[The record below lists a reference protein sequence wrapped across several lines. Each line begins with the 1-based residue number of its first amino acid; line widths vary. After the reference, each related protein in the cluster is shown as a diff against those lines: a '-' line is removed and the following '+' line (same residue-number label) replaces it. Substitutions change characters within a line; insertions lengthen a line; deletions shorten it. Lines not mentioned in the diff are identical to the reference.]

1 MTEREQVKTESKRA
15 IALRTF
21 AESFDISYDTAF
33 RAARSGTL
41 RTIRVFTKI
50 LVPVEEVERVLREGL
65 QVRRGRP
72 PKAKPEASVP
82 VGDMVTDITT
92 GRAGNN

>member
-1 MTEREQVKTESKRA
+1 MNEREQTRPNSKRA

-21 AESFDISYDTAF
+21 AESIDIPYDTAF

-65 QVRRGRP
+65 QIRRGRP

-82 VGDMVTDITT
+82 LGDAASGSTT
-92 GRAGNN
+92 GRAGDN

>member
-1 MTEREQVKTESKRA
+1 MNEHEQVTTESKRA

-50 LVPVEEVERVLREGL
+50 LVPIEEVERVSREGL

-72 PKAKPEASVP
+72 PKVKPKGSVP
-82 VGDMVTDITT
+82 T
-92 GRAGNN
+92 GQAASEPGTA

>member
-1 MTEREQVKTESKRA
+1 MNEHEQVTTDSKRA

-33 RAARSGTL
+33 RAARPGAL

-50 LVPVEEVERVLREGL
+50 LVPPEEVDRVLREGL

-72 PKAKPEASVP
+72 PKAKSAVSVS
-82 VGDMVTDITT
+82 VEDTAAGTT
-92 GRAGNN
+92 AGRAGNN